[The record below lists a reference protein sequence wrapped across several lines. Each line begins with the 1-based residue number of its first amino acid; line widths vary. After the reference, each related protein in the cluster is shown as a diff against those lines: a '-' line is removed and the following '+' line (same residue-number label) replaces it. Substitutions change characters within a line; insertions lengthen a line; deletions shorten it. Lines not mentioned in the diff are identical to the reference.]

1 MSVPLVGLDML
12 HYAEVVTDTSTGTTY
27 GTPVHIEKAVSLSVS
42 PSSGTNTFIADTGP
56 ALSLPH
62 NEEVDVSIMA
72 ADLTPAVYAFLIG
85 ASHDPV
91 TGIVDV
97 TGEGVGPDVAIGFR
111 AKRSNGF
118 YRYVWL
124 LKGRFTAPN
133 MEHQTQDSRVN
144 FQSSTI
150 NGKFFAR
157 ESDNKIYRR
166 VNSEDSGLT
175 LPGDW
180 FADPNVS

>member
-1 MSVPLVGLDML
+1 MSAPLVGLDML
-12 HYAEVVTDTSTGTTY
+12 HYAAVVTDIPTATTY
-27 GTPVHIEKAVSLSVS
+27 GTPVHVERTVSLSVR
-42 PSSGTNTFIADTGP
+42 PGSGTNTFISDTGP
-56 ALSLPH
+56 AFTLSH

-72 ADLTPAVYAFLIG
+72 ADLPPEAYAFLIG
-85 ASHDPV
+85 ADYNPA

-111 AKRSNGF
+111 AKRANGF

-133 MEHQTQDSRVN
+133 MEHQTLEGRVN

-150 NGKFFAR
+150 NGKFIAR

-166 VNSEDSGLT
+166 VNSEDSSLT

-180 FADPNVS
+180 FANPNV